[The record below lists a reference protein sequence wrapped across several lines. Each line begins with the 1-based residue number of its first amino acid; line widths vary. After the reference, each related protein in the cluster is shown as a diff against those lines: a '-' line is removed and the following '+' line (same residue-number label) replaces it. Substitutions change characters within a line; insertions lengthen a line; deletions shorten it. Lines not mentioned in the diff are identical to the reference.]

1 MLKKITALFASVCIA
16 AAAISSFTVTAS
28 AAEETK
34 LDYSSGVVHISEPID
49 LQDFAE
55 DVNSGSAEAQ
65 RATVV
70 LDKDI
75 DLYNGEYTIN
85 IGNDSDKAFKGVF
98 DGNGYTISNLEQ
110 SLPRADNG
118 LFGFTDGATIKNL
131 TIENADINMIYAG
144 GIVVTSAKNTKFMNI
159 SVKDSNMQITRGLLP
174 GLAGLIADGLSAG
187 AIAGEASAGTMMYN
201 CESVDTVIGLDSTH
215 LTDAIEIGKYYIGGL
230 SGVLNN
236 SHIEYS
242 RVISN
247 GTEKSGG
254 IQIEYQSIIGALEKT
269 IVCAGGIA
277 GQMQNDSSIIDS
289 FSNAYVK
296 ARSNNVLALVQAAYC
311 YVGGITGTVSG
322 ENCHI
327 KRSQYSGIMEQS
339 DFDGLLNLLG
349 TGEQENKHLGGIVG
363 VCLDENITPECENVY
378 YNSQRLEYYDRHGKS
393 AHSWKESS
401 YRGIEVIGIGLIGK
415 FYNTSIDLDNV
426 SSYNSDEYEESSNF
440 ADFDF
445 EGNKPVNDTPCSEL
459 FVTSSNP
466 EGTHYN
472 KWVMKP
478 YNYGTEKTTMPVHDT
493 AAFTTTIY
501 SNEYNAFTDQNP
513 ESMPYVFT
521 TNNDN
526 TVTLPSENNLT
537 SIKPNLNNSGF
548 IGIAF
553 VSERNAESG
562 TAYYTCDMLYA
573 PGSKVSRQIIDAY
586 SKDPDKKIYGVWCQ
600 AYTVGAQLG
609 LNNTN
614 KGIRVLT
621 AVNTD
626 LLENIGLTRPD
637 QDYFRGATFTVG
649 DQKYMIKADST
660 VWYGEDYIS
669 DKSTINSQVEN
680 AKVFSIFADID
691 ESDYNDP
698 ITYQGD
704 ILYNGIT
711 ESAAK
716 GLFDFL
722 CNNSGTI
729 SVQEIAQDYIS
740 DLETAGR
747 TEDEHYGLTDEAY
760 DNLMTYAGETE
771 E

>member
-28 AAEETK
+28 AEGTN
-34 LDYSSGVVHISEPID
+34 LDYSSGVVHISKPID

-55 DVNSGSAEAQ
+55 DVNSGSTEAQ

-70 LDKDI
+70 LDNDI
-75 DLYNGEYTIN
+75 NLYNGDYKVN
-85 IGNDSDKAFKGVF
+85 IGNTEENSFNGIF

-131 TIENADINMIYAG
+131 TIENAKIPVIFLG
-144 GIVVTSAKNTKFMNI
+144 GIVVTSASDTNLLNI
-159 SVKDSNMQITRGLLP
+159 SVKNSNITITRGALP
-174 GLAGLIADGLSAG
+174 GLAGLIADGASIG
-187 AIAGEASAGTMMYN
+187 TITGEASSGTLMYN
-201 CESVDTVIGLDSTH
+201 CESVDTVIELDSTH
-215 LTDAIEIGKYYIGGL
+215 LADAIEIGKYYIGGL
-230 SGVLNN
+230 SGALNN

-247 GTEKSGG
+247 GTEKSGR

-296 ARSNNVLALVQAAYC
+296 ARSNNAVSLAQAAYC

-327 KRSQYSGIMEQS
+327 ERSQYSGIMEQS
-339 DFDGLLNLLG
+339 DFDGLLNLIG
-349 TGEQENKHLGGIVG
+349 TGDQENKHLGGTVG
-363 VCLDENITPECENVY
+363 VCLDKNIIPDCENVY
-378 YNSQRLEYYDRHGKS
+378 YNSQRLDGDS
-393 AHSWKESS
+393 AHSWEESS
-401 YRGIEVIGIGLIGK
+401 YIGIGLGIGK
-415 FYNTSIDLDNV
+415 FYNTSIDLVNV
-426 SSYNSDEYEESSNF
+426 SPYNSDEYTNQNNF
-440 ADFDF
+440 NDFDF
-445 EGNKPVNDTPCSEL
+445 EGSVPITNTPCSEL

-478 YNYGTEKTTMPVHDT
+478 YNYDTKNTTMPVHDT

-501 SNEYNAFTDQNP
+501 SNEYNAFTDANP
-513 ESMPYVFT
+513 KNMQYVFT
-521 TNNDN
+521 TDSNN
-526 TVTLPSENNLT
+526 TVTLPSESDLT
-537 SIKPNLNNSGF
+537 SINPNLNNSGF

-553 VSERNAESG
+553 VSERNTESG
-562 TAYYTCDMLYA
+562 TAYYTCDMLYE
-573 PGSKVSRQIIDAY
+573 PGSTVSRQIIDAY

-711 ESAAK
+711 ENAAE

-729 SVQEIAQDYIS
+729 SVQKIAQNYIS
-740 DLETAGR
+740 DLEAAGR

-760 DNLMTYAGETE
+760 NNLMTYAGKTE
-771 E
+771 

>member
-16 AAAISSFTVTAS
+16 AAAISSFTVTVS
-28 AAEETK
+28 AEGTN
-34 LDYSSGVVHISEPID
+34 LDYSSGVVHISKPVD
-49 LQDFAE
+49 LEDFAE
-55 DVNSGSAEAQ
+55 DVNSGSTQAQ
-65 RATVV
+65 RATVI

-75 DLYNGEYTIN
+75 DLYGTEYTIN

-118 LFGFTDGATIKNL
+118 LFGFTNGATIKNL

-159 SVKDSNMQITRGLLP
+159 SVKDSNLQITRGLLP

-187 AIAGEASAGTMMYN
+187 AIAGEASAGTLMYN

-215 LTDAIEIGKYYIGGL
+215 LADALQVSRYYAGGL
-230 SGVLNN
+230 VGTMKD

-242 RVISN
+242 RVLSETTN
-247 GTEKSGG
+247 NSGKVDLEFQAVAEALKNEKV
-254 IQIEYQSIIGALEKT
+254 Y
-269 IVCAGGIA
+269 AGGIA
-277 GQMQNDSSIIDS
+277 GQLQDNSSIIDS
-289 FSNAYVK
+289 FSNAYV
-296 ARSNNVLALVQAAYC
+296 AALPEANGVNVVYSV
-311 YVGGITGTVSG
+311 YSYTGGIAGAVLG
-322 ENCHI
+322 ENCQI
-327 KRSQYSGIMEQS
+327 KKSHYSGVMQQRDYIAIL
-339 DFDGLLNLLG
+339 GLLNILLNDS
-349 TGEQENKHLGGIVG
+349 QENQHLGGIVG
-363 VCLDENITPECENVY
+363 VCPDETITPECENVY
-378 YNSQRLEYYDRHGKS
+378 YNSERLDGKS
-393 AHSWKESS
+393 SASWKESS
-401 YRGIEVIGIGLIGK
+401 YTGLGNHLGY
-415 FYNTSIDLDNV
+415 FDNTSTTLSGV
-426 SSYNSDEYEESSNF
+426 TSYNSSQYEDKSDFNAF
-440 ADFDF
+440 DFD
-445 EGNKPVNDTPCSEL
+445 GNVEVTNTPCSEL
-459 FVTSSNP
+459 FKTSNNP
-466 EGTHYN
+466 TGAHYN
-472 KWVMKP
+472 KWIMKT
-478 YNYGTEKTTMPVHDT
+478 YGYGTGATTMPVHDT

-501 SNEYNAFTDQNP
+501 SNEYNAFTDSDPVNMQ
-513 ESMPYVFT
+513 YVFT
-521 TNNDN
+521 TDSDN
-526 TVTLPSENNLT
+526 IVKLPSEDNLT
-537 SIKPNLNNSGF
+537 DISPNLNNSGF

-553 VSERNAESG
+553 VSERDTESG
-562 TAYYTCDMLYA
+562 KTYTCDMLYA
-573 PGSKVSRQIIDAY
+573 PKSTISRQIIDAY

-609 LNNTN
+609 LNDTN

-626 LLENIGLTRPD
+626 LLDNIGLTRPD